1 MYRRIVTYLAALL
14 LGASLQAGATDQENA
29 SPSLT
34 IYNHGFAV
42 VRQKLEL
49 DLRAGLN
56 RIRFAGATLHL
67 EPDSVILRDLTGG
80 RSLQILEQNYRNDPV
95 SQALL
100 LSLYEGK
107 VIDFEVHHQDH
118 TEIVKGKIIRS
129 GYLPHGGGQEPII
142 EIDGRLQFYLPGQPL
157 FPALGDDT
165 ILKPTLNWLLRT
177 DKPGISTG
185 GISYVTGGMSWE
197 AAYNLVVNQRPGKDN
212 FAADAGEKVELVG
225 WVTMNNETGQ
235 DFDEARIKLMA
246 GDVNKLR
253 PVPPREYAYKA
264 RAMAMDAA
272 SSAGVVVT
280 EKTFDEFHLYTLEHP
295 ATLHDHETK
304 QVEFVSAG
312 NVSAQRVYVYEGFDK
327 ELYPY
332 YGGDANQDPNYGS
345 QANTKIWVMQQFKN
359 SKENSLGIPLPKGR
373 VRFYRRDEDGQLE
386 FTGENEIDHTP
397 TDETIRLYTGNAFD
411 ITGDR
416 RRVEIHV
423 DTRNR
428 SIDESFEIT
437 LHNHKKQPVQVQV
450 VERLYRWV
458 NWKIVDETSAFHK
471 RDAQTVEFPVNVAT
485 NGQQTLRYTVHYS
498 W

>member
-1 MYRRIVTYLAALL
+1 MYRRIFTCLAVLV
-14 LGASLQAGATDQENA
+14 LGASLQASATDQENA

-42 VRQKLEL
+42 VRQKLTL
-49 DLRAGLN
+49 DLQAGLN

-107 VIDFEVHHQDH
+107 VIDFEVHRGEH
-118 TEIVKGKIIRS
+118 TEFVKGKIIRS
-129 GYLPHGGGQEPII
+129 GYLPHGNGQEPII
-142 EIDGRLQFYLPGQPL
+142 EIDGRLQFYLPGQPH

-177 DKPGISTG
+177 DKPGSSIG
-185 GISYVTGGMSWE
+185 GVSYVTGGMSWE
-197 AAYNLVVNQRPGKDN
+197 SAYNLVVNQRPGKDN
-212 FAADAGEKVELVG
+212 HAAQAGETVDLVG
-225 WVTMNNETGQ
+225 WVTMNNESGQ

-246 GDVNKLR
+246 GDVNKLAPER
-253 PVPPREYAYKA
+253 SREYTDKA
-264 RAMAMDAA
+264 RAAAMDATSNGA
-272 SSAGVVVT
+272 VVT

-304 QVEFVSAG
+304 QVEFVRAG
-312 NVSAQRVYVYEGFDK
+312 NVSSQRVYVYEGFDK
-327 ELYPY
+327 ERYPY
-332 YGGDANQDPNYGS
+332 YGGDANQDASYGTQS
-345 QANTKIWVMQQFKN
+345 NTKVWVMQQFKN

-386 FTGENEIDHTP
+386 FTGENQIDHTP
-397 TDETIRLYTGNAFD
+397 ADETIRLYTGNAFD
-411 ITGDR
+411 VTGDR
-416 RRVEIHV
+416 RRVDIHV
-423 DTRNR
+423 DSRNR
-428 SIDESFEIT
+428 TIEETFEVS
-437 LHNHKKQPVQVQV
+437 LRNHKKQGVQVQV

-458 NWKIVDETSAFHK
+458 NWKINDETAPFHK
-471 RDAQTVEFPVNVAT
+471 RDAQTVEFPIRVAAD
-485 NGQQTLRYTVHYS
+485 GSQTLRYTVRYS

>member
-1 MYRRIVTYLAALL
+1 MHRRILTCLTTLFL
-14 LGASLQAGATDQENA
+14 FASLQVGALAQENS

-49 DLRAGLN
+49 DLRAGVN
-56 RIRFAGATLHL
+56 RIRFGGATLHL

-80 RSLQILEQNYRNDPV
+80 RTLQILEQNYRNDPV

-107 VIDFEVHHQDH
+107 TIDFEVLRKDH
-118 TEIVKGKIIRS
+118 VEIVKGKIIRS
-129 GYLPHGGGQEPII
+129 GYIPHGGAQEPII
-142 EIDGRLQFYLPGQPL
+142 EIDGKLQFFLPGQPL

-177 DKPGISTG
+177 DKPGTSEG
-185 GISYVTGGMSWE
+185 GVSYVTGGMSWE
-197 AAYNLVVNQRPGKDN
+197 AAYNLVVNAKAGKSN
-212 FAADAGEKVELVG
+212 HPADAGESVDLVG

-235 DFDEARIKLMA
+235 NFDDARIKLMA
-246 GDVNKLR
+246 GDVNKLAPSR
-253 PVPPREYAYKA
+253 RYEYAQKA
-264 RAMAMDAA
+264 RAVAMMDAA
-272 SSAGVVVT
+272 APEAVVT
-280 EKTFDEFHLYTLEHP
+280 EKTFDEFHLYTLEHS

-304 QVEFVSAG
+304 QVEFVQAG
-312 NVSAQRVYVYEGFDK
+312 NVNSQRIYVYEGFDK
-327 ELYPY
+327 DRYPY
-332 YGGDANQDPNYGS
+332 YGGDANQDASYGS
-345 QANTKIWVMQQFKN
+345 MANSKVWVMQQFKN
-359 SKENSLGIPLPKGR
+359 SKENGLGIPLPKGR

-397 TDETIRLYTGNAFD
+397 SDETIRLYTGNAFD
-411 ITGDR
+411 IVGDR
-416 RRVEIHV
+416 RRVDIHV
-423 DTRNR
+423 DSRNK

-437 LHNHKKQPVQVQV
+437 LHNHKKQAVKVQV

-458 NWKIVDETSAFHK
+458 NWKIVDQTSDYHK
-471 RDAQTVEFPVNVAT
+471 RDAQTIEFPVNVAAD
-485 NGQQTLRYTVHYS
+485 GQQTVRYTVHYS